1 MDRPP
6 EEAAPAAVQSGR
18 TRRAARP
25 RGIASTIQRTDID
38 MKKTLL
44 ALAAASLLATAV
56 QAQVHVSGRLNSALG
71 KAVGSDDRAVFD
83 IANSLLA
90 FSGLEKL
97 NSRYSALFGFE
108 HRFFSN
114 NGADA
119 STGGRTFWNGYSF
132 VGLKHADYGYLLLGR
147 FYTAAFMAIQDRL
160 DPFRGNT
167 VAALRGAG
175 LTPFGYYLPQHMALL
190 TANYPLIKA
199 RNAQSIYY
207 SLRSSA
213 WRGQGFDF
221 KVNIAATPAGQPD
234 RPWSVGA
241 NYRVGDLFVGI
252 GHEDSWG
259 VNDELTT
266 LGASY
271 DLGPVTLAAGTSRGR
286 DNANRRY
293 KGYLVGGTWTV
304 SPAGSVQF
312 GYATSEL
319 GGTDLYKKF
328 GIGYRHALSKRVTLY
343 ADAAHDSV
351 PTSNG
356 TGYDVGIEYIF

>member
-1 MDRPP
+1 MRGR
-6 EEAAPAAVQSGR
+6 AVGPHPGAWGLPRESLRSIKR
-18 TRRAARP
+18 T
-25 RGIASTIQRTDID
+25 D

-44 ALAAASLLATAV
+44 ALAAASVLATAA
-56 QAQVHVSGRLNSALG
+56 QAQVHISGRLNSAVG
-71 KAVGSDDRAVFD
+71 KTIGRDDKAVLD

-97 NSRYSALFGFE
+97 NSQYAALFGFE

-114 NGADA
+114 DGRDA

-132 VGLKHADYGYLLLGR
+132 VGLKHVDYGDLLLGR
-147 FYTAAFMAIQDRL
+147 FYTAAFMAIQDRI

-199 RNAQSIYY
+199 RNAESIYY

-221 KVNIAATPAGQPD
+221 KFNIAGTPAGQPD

-241 NYRVGDLFVGI
+241 NYRIGNLFVGI

-259 VNDELTT
+259 ANDELTT
-266 LGASY
+266 IGATY
-271 DLGPVTLAAGTSRGR
+271 DLGSVTLAAGTSHGK
-286 DNANRRY
+286 DNANRKY
-293 KGYLVGGTWTV
+293 KGYLLGGTWTI
-304 SPAGSVQF
+304 SPIGSVQF

-319 GGTDLYKKF
+319 AGTDLYKKF
-328 GIGYRHALSKRVTLY
+328 GVGYRHALSKRVTLY
-343 ADAAHDSV
+343 ADVAHDSV
-351 PTSNG
+351 PTREEM
-356 TGYDVGIEYIF
+356 GYDLGVEYNF